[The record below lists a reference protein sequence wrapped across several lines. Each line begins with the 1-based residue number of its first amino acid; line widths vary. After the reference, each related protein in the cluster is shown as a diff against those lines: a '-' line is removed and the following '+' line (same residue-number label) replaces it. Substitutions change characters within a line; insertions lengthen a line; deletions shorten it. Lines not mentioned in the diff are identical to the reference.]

1 MKFLKIQ
8 IYKYSNINQLNNKPM
23 NFNKAIIVGRV
34 IKDPEIRTTP
44 NGQTV
49 ASIGVASN
57 RVWNSNT
64 GERQEKTEFHNIV
77 AWGKLAEICGQ
88 YLVKGQLVLFEGRI
102 ETRSWDGQDG
112 VKRYKTEI
120 VAENMQM
127 GPKARSQE
135 GGASTYQARENT
147 QNAPENNPQNS
158 EKIVQAEPQNEQ
170 SDSGNSQNN
179 SKENNNEEE
188 IKIEDIP
195 F

>member
-1 MKFLKIQ
+1 
-8 IYKYSNINQLNNKPM
+8 M
-23 NFNKAIIVGRV
+23 NFNKAIIIGRV
-34 IKDPEIRTTP
+34 TRDPEIRTTP

-88 YLVKGQLVLFEGRI
+88 YLVKGQLVLFEGRL
-102 ETRSWDGQDG
+102 ETKTWEGQDG
-112 VKRYKTEI
+112 SKKSRTEI

-127 GPKARSQE
+127 GPKARAQE
-135 GGASTYQARENT
+135 GGVSAYQTRENT
-147 QNAPENNPQNS
+147 QKNNPQNS
-158 EKIVQAEPQNEQ
+158 ENEIQTESQDNQ
-170 SDSGNSQNN
+170 SAKQDNN
-179 SKENNNEEE
+179 PNKELEDKEE

>member
-1 MKFLKIQ
+1 
-8 IYKYSNINQLNNKPM
+8 M
-23 NFNKAIIVGRV
+23 NFNKAIIIGRV

-57 RVWNSNT
+57 RVWNSNS

-88 YLVKGQLVLFEGRI
+88 YLAKGQLVLFEGRI
-102 ETRSWDGQDG
+102 ETRSWEGQDG
-112 VKRYKTEI
+112 AKKYKTEI

-127 GPKARSQE
+127 GPKARAQE
-135 GGASTYQARENT
+135 GGASTYQTKE
-147 QNAPENNPQNS
+147 NAPVNNPQNN
-158 EKIVQAEPQNEQ
+158 ENTIQTEPQNNQ
-170 SDSGNSQNN
+170 
-179 SKENNNEEE
+179 ENNQSSNPKKELGDKEE

>member
-1 MKFLKIQ
+1 
-8 IYKYSNINQLNNKPM
+8 M

-34 IKDPEIRTTP
+34 VKDPEIRTTP

-49 ASIGVASN
+49 ASLGVASN

-120 VAENMQM
+120 IAENMQM

-135 GGASTYQARENT
+135 GGTSVYQTKENT
-147 QNAPENNPQNS
+147 PANNPQNQS
-158 EKIVQAEPQNEQ
+158 DKNEIQTETQDSQDSKQNEESED
-170 SDSGNSQNN
+170 SD
-179 SKENNNEEE
+179 KEE
-188 IKIEDIP
+188 IRIEDIP

>member
-1 MKFLKIQ
+1 
-8 IYKYSNINQLNNKPM
+8 M

-102 ETRSWDGQDG
+102 ETRNWDGQDG

-127 GPKARSQE
+127 GPKARGQE
-135 GGASTYQARENT
+135 GGTPAYQNRENT
-147 QNAPENNPQNS
+147 QNTPENNPQSN
-158 EKIVQAEPQNEQ
+158 EKVIQAEPQNEQ
-170 SDSGNSQNN
+170 SDNNQNN
-179 SKENNNEEE
+179 NKENKNEEE

>member
-1 MKFLKIQ
+1 
-8 IYKYSNINQLNNKPM
+8 M

-34 IKDPEIRTTP
+34 TKDPEIRTTP

-127 GPKARSQE
+127 GPKARAQE
-135 GGASTYQARENT
+135 GGASTYQAREN
-147 QNAPENNPQNS
+147 APANNPQNS
-158 EKIVQAEPQNEQ
+158 EKEIQVEPQNSQ
-170 SDSGNSQNN
+170 SNEQNN
-179 SKENNNEEE
+179 NPNKESINTDKEE

>member
-1 MKFLKIQ
+1 
-8 IYKYSNINQLNNKPM
+8 M
-23 NFNKAIIVGRV
+23 NFNKAIIIGRV

-102 ETRSWDGQDG
+102 ETRSWEGQDG
-112 VKRYKTEI
+112 VKKYKTEI

-127 GPKARSQE
+127 GPKARAQE

-147 QNAPENNPQNS
+147 PANNPQNS
-158 EKIVQAEPQNEQ
+158 ENTIQTEPQNIQ
-170 SDSGNSQNN
+170 SDEQNN
-179 SKENNNEEE
+179 NAKKELEDKEE

>member
-1 MKFLKIQ
+1 
-8 IYKYSNINQLNNKPM
+8 M
-23 NFNKAIIVGRV
+23 NFNKAIIIGRV
-34 IKDPEIRTTP
+34 TRDPEIRTTP

-49 ASIGVASN
+49 ASIGIASN

-102 ETRSWDGQDG
+102 ETRSWEGQDG
-112 VKRYKTEI
+112 VKKYKTEI

-135 GGASTYQARENT
+135 GDTSTYQNRENT
-147 QNAPENNPQNS
+147 QSVPENNSQNNK
-158 EKIVQAEPQNEQ
+158 KIVQTEPQNEQ
-170 SDSGNSQNN
+170 SNNNQDSNKGNA
-179 SKENNNEEE
+179 NEEE

>member
-1 MKFLKIQ
+1 
-8 IYKYSNINQLNNKPM
+8 M
-23 NFNKAIIVGRV
+23 NFNKAIIIGRV
-34 IKDPEIRTTP
+34 TRDPEIRTTP

-88 YLVKGQLVLFEGRI
+88 YLVKGQLVLFEGRL
-102 ETRSWDGQDG
+102 ETKTWEGQDG
-112 VKRYKTEI
+112 AKKSRTEI

-135 GGASTYQARENT
+135 GGASPYQNRENA
-147 QNAPENNPQNS
+147 QSAPENNPQSN
-158 EKIVQAEPQNEQ
+158 ERTVQTEPQNKQ
-170 SDSGNSQNN
+170 SDNNQNN
-179 SKENNNEEE
+179 KENNNEEE